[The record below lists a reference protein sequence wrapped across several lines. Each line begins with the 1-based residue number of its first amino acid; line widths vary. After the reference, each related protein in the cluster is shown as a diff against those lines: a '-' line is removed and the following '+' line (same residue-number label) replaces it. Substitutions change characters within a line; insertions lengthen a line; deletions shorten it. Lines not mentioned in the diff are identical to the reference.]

1 MEAKPLLVFFTN
13 KGYLHFYSIMRP
25 FLSIILAFLVVL
37 FGCSPKTQREQYEE
51 ATSGVKYKSYKAA
64 SKVAIVGGTEIYNSQ
79 QPDSLRVLQPY
90 AHLFLG
96 YFWSVS
102 GKASFA
108 FAEADI
114 IEENGSDAKDP
125 HIKYVGQSLRAI
137 TMYQAGWRELAVIE
151 SVKAKLNLSAN
162 QQTKPKYE
170 AAAIHLA
177 MGSIYVKEK
186 DFEKAKFFW
195 GGFATET
202 GMHWPYQLCDAAADF
217 QAGNVQQGLQ
227 KVKVISQDPSVPKLL
242 RDELAVQI
250 AKVEKGV
257 GTSVNSSLFWPAII
271 GKIIWQ
277 ELKKSSQE
285 SLSKLVN
292 AIEAVGEKL

>member
-1 MEAKPLLVFFTN
+1 V
-13 KGYLHFYSIMRP
+13 
-25 FLSIILAFLVVL
+25 
-37 FGCSPKTQREQYEE
+37 GCSHKTQREQYEE
-51 ATSGVKYKSYKAA
+51 ATSGLKYKSYKTA
-64 SKVAIVGGTEIYNSQ
+64 SKVAIVGGMEIYNQQ
-79 QPDSLRVLQPY
+79 QPDSLRILPPY

-102 GKASFA
+102 GKPSFA

-114 IEENGSDAKDP
+114 IEEKGSEAKDP
-125 HIKYVGQSLRAI
+125 QIKYLGQSLRSI
-137 TMYQAGWRELAVIE
+137 TMYQAGWRELAEIE

-162 QQTKPKYE
+162 QQGKPKYE
-170 AAAIHLA
+170 AAAIHLI

-202 GMHWPYQLCDAAADF
+202 GIHWPYQLCDAAADF
-217 QAGNVQQGLQ
+217 QAGNIQPGLQ
-227 KVKVISQDPSVPKLL
+227 KVKIVSQDPSVPQPI
-242 RDELAVQI
+242 REALAVQI
-250 AKVEKGV
+250 ANVEKNV

-285 SLSKLVN
+285 SLSKLVS